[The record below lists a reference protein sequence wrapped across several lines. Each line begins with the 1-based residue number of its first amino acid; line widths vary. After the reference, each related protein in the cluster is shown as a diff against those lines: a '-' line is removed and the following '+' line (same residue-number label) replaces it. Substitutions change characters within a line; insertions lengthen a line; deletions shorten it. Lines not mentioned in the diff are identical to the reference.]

1 MNYNEYLANRLREV
15 LLSGKWVVGTNFKEQ
30 LEDLTWTEA
39 KKKVENFNTISSITF
54 HINYYLS
61 GVMDVFKGGELT
73 IRDKYSFDAP
83 EITSERE
90 WNLRKEKLVKDSE
103 DFIQLVQNME
113 PRRLMDVFVKE
124 EYGSYYRS
132 IDVIIEHTYYHLG
145 QIILIKKKIR
155 AESEN

>member
-1 MNYNEYLANRLREV
+1 MNYNEYLANRLREI

-30 LEDLTWTEA
+30 IEDLTWIEA
-39 KKKVENFNTISSITF
+39 TKKVENFNSISSITF

-61 GVMDVFKGGELT
+61 GVMDVFKGGDLT

-83 EITSERE
+83 EIKSERE

-103 DFIQLVQNME
+103 NFIQLVRNME
-113 PRRLMDVFVKE
+113 NQRLMDVFVKE

-145 QIILIKKKIR
+145 QIILIKKKLR
-155 AESEN
+155 EKREN

>member
-1 MNYNEYLANRLREV
+1 MNYNEYLANRLREI

-30 LEDLTWTEA
+30 IEDLTWTEA
-39 KKKVENFNTISSITF
+39 TKKVENFNSIASITF

-61 GVMDVFKGGELT
+61 GVMDVFNGGDLT

-83 EITSERE
+83 EIKNERE
-90 WNLRKEKLVKDSE
+90 WNLRKEKLVKDAE
-103 DFIQLVQNME
+103 NFIQLVRNME
-113 PRRLMDVFVKE
+113 TQKLMDVFVKE

-155 AESEN
+155 EKSED